1 MEENNKLLVSVS
13 PHIDSG
19 MSTSKIMCR
28 VILCLI
34 PAGAWGVYIFG
45 IGALFVMLVSIT
57 SAVLTE
63 LIITKLQG
71 KNTILDGSAFLT
83 GLLIGF
89 NMPPDVPGF
98 IPVIASVFAI
108 AVVKHV
114 FGGLGNNWMNPAL
127 AGRVFVMFSWTG
139 QMTTWTPPRFT
150 FLSNLLGAT
159 NYGKVAA
166 DYSAVS
172 GTGSNVYDVLSGAT
186 PLSTS
191 SQSFLYTG
199 TYWDL
204 FLGNIAGCIG
214 EVSAILL
221 ILGAVYLFIKKI
233 ITWQIP
239 LCYLGTFA
247 LLVFMFGGTKL
258 NPDTGEYIR
267 VFFSGDILFHLFSG
281 GLMLGA
287 LYMATDLATTPLT
300 SRGMIIFGVGAGVL
314 TFFIRLFG
322 GFPEGV
328 SLAIILMNISVPL
341 IDRFTGPVK
350 FGFVPA
356 KEDEK

>member
-13 PHIDSG
+13 PHINSG
-19 MSTSKIMCR
+19 LSTSKIMWR
-28 VILCLI
+28 VIFCLI

-45 IGALFVMLVSIT
+45 IGALFVLFASIT

-63 LIITKLQG
+63 YIITKLLG
-71 KNTILDGSAFLT
+71 KKAIFDGSAFLT

-127 AGRVFVMFSWTG
+127 AGRVFVMFSWTS
-139 QMTTWTPPRFT
+139 QMTTWTPPRFS
-150 FLSNLLGAT
+150 FLSNLFGAT
-159 NYGKVAA
+159 NYSV
-166 DYSAVS
+166 VS
-172 GTGSNVYDVLSGAT
+172 SVNTNVYDVLSGAT

-191 SQSFLYTG
+191 SDSFLYTG

-204 FLGNIAGCIG
+204 FLGNISGCIG
-214 EVSAILL
+214 EVSAVLL
-221 ILGAVYLFIKKI
+221 LLGAVYLLIKKI
-233 ITWQIP
+233 INWQIP
-239 LCYLGTFA
+239 LYYLGTFA
-247 LLVFMFGGTKL
+247 LLTFMFGGTKL
-258 NPDTGEYIR
+258 NPDTGEYFR
-267 VFFSGDILFHLFSG
+267 VLFSGDIIFHLLSG
-281 GLMLGA
+281 GLILGA
-287 LYMATDLATTPLT
+287 FYMATDMVTSPLT
-300 SRGMIIFGVGAGVL
+300 TKGMIIFGIGAGVL
-314 TFFIRLFG
+314 TFLIRLFG

-341 IDRFTGPVK
+341 IDRLTGPVK

>member
-1 MEENNKLLVSVS
+1 MEEKNKLLVSVS
-13 PHIDSG
+13 PHLNSG
-19 MSTSKIMCR
+19 MSTSKIMWS
-28 VILCLI
+28 VTVCLI

-45 IGALFVMLVSIT
+45 VGALFVLFASIC

-63 LIITKLQG
+63 FIITKLQG
-71 KNTILDGSAFLT
+71 KNVVFDGSAFLT
-83 GLLIGF
+83 GLLIGY

-108 AVVKHV
+108 AIVKHV

-127 AGRVFVMFSWTG
+127 AGRVFVMFSWTN

-159 NYGKVAA
+159 NYGKVMSE
-166 DYSAVS
+166 YSAVS
-172 GTGSNVYDVLSGAT
+172 GASENIYDVLSGAT
-186 PLSTS
+186 PLSS
-191 SQSFLYTG
+191 YPQAFSNTG

-214 EVSAILL
+214 EISALLL
-221 ILGAVYLFIKKI
+221 ILGAVYLLIKKI

-239 LCYLGTFA
+239 VCYIGTFA
-247 LLVFMFGGTKL
+247 FLVFIFGGTDW
-258 NPDTGEYIR
+258 NEETREVFR
-267 VFFSGDILFHLFSG
+267 VLFSGDVLFHLFSG

-287 LYMATDLATTPLT
+287 FYMATDMVTTPLT
-300 SRGMIIFGVGAGVL
+300 SKGMIIFGVGAGVL
-314 TFFIRLFG
+314 TFLIRLFG

-328 SLAIILMNISVPL
+328 SLAIILMNMSVPL
-341 IDRFTGPVK
+341 INRYTRPVK
-350 FGFVPA
+350 FGFVPV
-356 KEDEK
+356 KEEEK